1 METPDTQQAIYEFQD
16 FGLIWDHTIGIY
28 GGPYGR
34 EHGVAYIGDYGT
46 LVVDRAGW
54 KIIPEYDVNKKA
66 KMEKQPLKVRTGEA
80 SGLDL
85 HVMNFL
91 ECIRTREK
99 PNADIEIGA
108 HIARIAHL
116 GNIAYRTGRKVF
128 WDAANNNIIN
138 DPEASKLVNA
148 SYRAP
153 WKVPVV

>member
-28 GGPYGR
+28 GGNYGR
-34 EHGVAYIGDYGT
+34 EHGVAYIGEYGT

-54 KIIPEYDVNKKA
+54 EVIPDNDVNGRP
-66 KMEKQPLKVRTGEA
+66 KMEKVPLKIRDDKI

-85 HVMNFL
+85 HVINFL

-99 PNADIEIGA
+99 PNANIEIGA
-108 HIARIAHL
+108 HIAKIAHL

-128 WDAANNNIIN
+128 WDPANNSFIN
-138 DPEASKLVNA
+138 DPEANKLINA
-148 SYRAP
+148 RYRAP